1 MLKKNK
7 SRIIIS
13 SIIILLPMIFGLIM
27 WDKLPDTMT
36 THWGADGN
44 ADGFSGKV
52 FAVFGLPAIT
62 LILHFVC
69 LLFTLFDKKQK
80 EQNPKALGMIFW
92 ILPVVSL
99 FTNGRMFGGNAIP
112 AAMNGKPSSKHG
124 SKAVCVLFVL
134 REPFCKAIMTLGQL
148 ILTCFLNGTMK
159 RTPSGHRAMYRKTR

>member
-69 LLFTLFDKKQK
+69 LFLHFLTRSRK
-80 EQNPKALGMIFW
+80 
-92 ILPVVSL
+92 S
-99 FTNGRMFGGNAIP
+99 RIP
-112 AAMNGKPSSKHG
+112 RH
-124 SKAVCVLFVL
+124 
-134 REPFCKAIMTLGQL
+134 
-148 ILTCFLNGTMK
+148 
-159 RTPSGHRAMYRKTR
+159 

>member
-99 FTNGRMFGGNAIP
+99 FTNGI
-112 AAMNGKPSSKHG
+112 
-124 SKAVCVLFVL
+124 
-134 REPFCKAIMTLGQL
+134 
-148 ILTCFLNGTMK
+148 
-159 RTPSGHRAMYRKTR
+159 MYRTAFGKEFDLAVFVPALLGVMFIFIGNYLRFLYKGIIINHNKNRANLH